1 MWLFPSFRVRVPV
14 LAGLLGGVGKSSS
27 ALEGRKPDPTVN
39 QTDKSRPA
47 RAQDLAQGETAQ
59 ALVP

>member
-1 MWLFPSFRVRVPV
+1 MRVPV

-47 RAQDLAQGETAQ
+47 RAQDLAQGESAQ

>member
-1 MWLFPSFRVRVPV
+1 MRVPV

-39 QTDKSRPA
+39 KSRPA
-47 RAQDLAQGETAQ
+47 RAQDLARGETAQ
-59 ALVP
+59 AVVP